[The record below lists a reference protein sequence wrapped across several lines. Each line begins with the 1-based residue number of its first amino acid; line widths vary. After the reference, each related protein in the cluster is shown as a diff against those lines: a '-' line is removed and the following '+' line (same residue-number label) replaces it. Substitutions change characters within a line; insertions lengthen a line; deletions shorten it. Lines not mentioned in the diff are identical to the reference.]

1 MAMTDMDISSYYPH
15 SMPATPLQTFKKVDE
30 ALVDGVM
37 YHTVVTLHSGEVA
50 CWLRDNG
57 GIEVSNSWA
66 AKSFFDVPDDVYT
79 LLVLRYS

>member
-1 MAMTDMDISSYYPH
+1 MAMTDQDIASYYPR
-15 SMPATPLQTFKKVDE
+15 SMSASPLQTFKKVDE

-57 GIEVSNSWA
+57 GIEVSTSWA
-66 AKSFFDVPDDVYT
+66 TKSFFDVPDAVYT
-79 LLVLRYS
+79 LLVLRYL